1 MSVTVKAAWISGTLA
16 VVAGVLGALIISYTN
31 KQPDLAANG
40 TSQTVVGA
48 GNVTIGGDATGARI
62 TLEAKGGPEEG
73 LTPRRRKIVNEI
85 LESID
90 RWAASKGGHPSQSL
104 WAQVGQPELFAEVLA
119 KDPYNTRA
127 LLHQAIFQVVDS
139 RRTGGSGLGD
149 ALAGFEKVSEID
161 PELGDANIGTGLV
174 LYHLAMFDI
183 AQRGTYEVAE
193 KGRIAL
199 PEGAAVPQI
208 LPPLVRIPFDN
219 RTREVLV
226 AALEEFQIGRKKRA
240 SYSQTESA
248 TLITFAPRDT
258 EVRIHSLRELL
269 GYDPVS
275 GRETDVAMMLTGY
288 VTHPH
293 PDGVEAMIE
302 IVK

>member
-1 MSVTVKAAWISGTLA
+1 MSVTVKAAWISGSLA
-16 VVAGVLGALIISYTN
+16 IVAGVLGAVIISYSG
-31 KQPDLAANG
+31 KQPDMAANH
-40 TSQTVVGA
+40 TSQTVVGS

-62 TLEAKGGPEEG
+62 TFEANGEPEEG

-90 RWAASKGGHPSQSL
+90 RWIASRGDHPSQNL
-104 WAQVGQPELFAEVLA
+104 WAQVGQPELFADILA
-119 KDPYNTRA
+119 KDPYNIRA
-127 LLHQAIFQVVDS
+127 LLNQAVFHVVEA

-149 ALAGFEKVSEID
+149 ALAGFEKVLEID

-183 AQRGTYEVAE
+183 AQRGTYEVTE

-208 LPPLVRIPFDN
+208 LPPLIKIPFDN

-248 TLITFAPRDT
+248 TWVTFAPGDT
-258 EVRIHSLRELL
+258 EVRIRSLRELL

-288 VTHPH
+288 VTHLH